1 MIERASIE
9 RASGAHAALLAE
21 IHAAAFPAPDVW
33 SRDVMS
39 LQLDLPTT
47 FGLIH
52 AAGGF
57 ILGRVTVDE
66 AEVLTIAVI
75 PAQRRAGLG
84 ARLLRAAMDHAA
96 RAWATTMF
104 LEVAVTNQP
113 ARALYEAHGFV
124 RVGLRRHYYSDGTDA
139 LVLRAPL
146 V

>member
-9 RASGAHAALLAE
+9 QASGAHAALLAE

-33 SRDVMS
+33 SRNVIS

-47 FGLIH
+47 FGLIDP
-52 AAGGF
+52 AGGF

-66 AEVLTIAVI
+66 AEILTIAVI
-75 PAQRRAGLG
+75 PTQRRRGLG
-84 ARLLRAAMDHAA
+84 TRLLCAAMDHAA
-96 RAWATTMF
+96 HMGATTMF
-104 LEVAVTNQP
+104 LEVAVTNHA
-113 ARALYEAHGFV
+113 ARRLYDAHGFID
-124 RVGLRRHYYSDGTDA
+124 VGLRRHYYSDGSDA